1 VDEVLAE
8 ERERLLPL
16 PDALPHSDSVH
27 PVAVDKT
34 AFIQFDTNWYSV
46 SPRYARSTLTVVAN
60 DKQIR
65 LLDGSEPIAQ
75 HERHWGKHQ
84 RIEAVEHRA
93 ELLSQKRQAR
103 DLKGRDRL
111 QAEVDGIDTLFAQ
124 WVEAGR
130 NVGSVTAKT
139 IRLLDLYGGELLTI
153 AVAEVTARGSHDPGA
168 LAIVCE
174 QHRRSRKR
182 SMPVDM
188 VFADHVRDR
197 DVIPHDL
204 GGYDD

>member
-1 VDEVLAE
+1 M
-8 ERERLLPL
+8 
-16 PDALPHSDSVH
+16 
-27 PVAVDKT
+27 
-34 AFIQFDTNWYSV
+34 
-46 SPRYARSTLTVVAN
+46 TVVAN

-65 LLDGSEPIAQ
+65 LLDGNEPIAQ

-111 QAEVDGIDTLFAQ
+111 QAEVDGIDVLFAQ